1 MKKRILLFSS
11 SIILFSG
18 MIMSNNG
25 GPITNGNGN
34 RTGSKVTTTNCSS
47 GGTCH
52 ATNTGTTLALAGLL
66 DSNNAVVTTWEPG
79 VTYKVQLT
87 GSNATQSRYGFQVSV
102 VHGTGVSQAQAGVFG
117 TAPANTLVKPTT
129 GLQIWEHTS
138 AIPYTTT
145 FTNVINWTAPIDT
158 NIDTVKIYAIVNAVN
173 GNGNVSGDAPNVAP
187 MVAYA
192 RQTAASVATL
202 NADIKI
208 ATYPNPVT
216 DKLNISLENAGSG
229 TYSIRVFDMNG
240 KVVANQTAN
249 VNKSY
254 STSINAAAW
263 ANGMYHVQLQK
274 DGAQRT
280 IAVIKQ

>member
-1 MKKRILLFSS
+1 MKKRILLFST

-18 MIMSNNG
+18 MILSNNA
-25 GPITNGNGN
+25 GPITMGNGN
-34 RTGSKVTTTNCSS
+34 RTGSKGSTANCST
-47 GGTCH
+47 GGCH
-52 ATNTGTTLALAGLL
+52 ATNNSATFSAVTLLTTNNIPVTNWEAGM
-66 DSNNAVVTTWEPG
+66 
-79 VTYKVQLT
+79 TYKVRLS
-87 GSNATQSRYGFQVSV
+87 GSAAQSRYGFQVSS
-102 VHGTGVSQAQAGVFG
+102 VHGVGAAQAQAGVFSSAPTN
-117 TAPANTLVKPTT
+117 TAIKAVS

-138 AIPYTTT
+138 SIT
-145 FTNVINWTAPIDT
+145 FTNLFTIDIDWTAPIDT
-158 NIDTVKIYAIVNAVN
+158 TIDTVKFYAIVNAVN
-173 GNGNVSGDAPNVAP
+173 GNGQVSGDAPNVTP
-187 MVAYA
+187 MAAYK
-192 RQTAASVATL
+192 RYSAASVAEL

-229 TYSIRVFDMNG
+229 TYTIRVFDMNG

-254 STSINAAAW
+254 STSLNAAAW

-280 IAVIKQ
+280 IAVMKQ